1 MPWSVPVI
9 LSFFYDVHNAAE
21 RSYTLRVSTPPLHPP
36 SPALN
41 LSTFFLLGPGLSV
54 FMKTLVYLVFAKEL
68 PVRLAL
74 SRAASR

>member
-21 RSYTLRVSTPPLHPP
+21 RSYALRVSTPPLHPP
-36 SPALN
+36 SLALN
-41 LSTFFLLGPGLSV
+41 LSTIFLLGPGLSV

-68 PVRLAL
+68 PV
-74 SRAASR
+74 